1 MRFASLLRF
10 LACFAVLLA
19 PAQCAVIE
27 WTPVS
32 DEPRLRTAAAYVVAL
47 LSLNRLYLRPALLDS
62 VVSAVQSNSSPL
74 RYSIAVSLNLLGTK
88 SIISLETYQDDLQN
102 WKLIILHPLKNQK
115 KNPYEVLSMASNLWV
130 QLPVNH
136 DLAIQASKALLLYLQ
151 SYSGKNGYTIA
162 SLPLH
167 AELYARDL
175 AVELQYLQSRVEF
188 SQRVAESSLAE
199 QRALKQQQASLLKQ
213 LQTVLSSESVNAV
226 KTLNVQTLS
235 QRVKNLDSSIT
246 KADLQA
252 ASSESSKIS
261 IAAAIP
267 QLLVEIQQEQAQR
280 RAGAFD
286 STLRNYIY
294 LVTEIFPPASK
305 NSERVQA
312 VMYKDENGIWLVMG
326 SVPWKE

>member
-1 MRFASLLRF
+1 
-10 LACFAVLLA
+10 
-19 PAQCAVIE
+19 
-27 WTPVS
+27 
-32 DEPRLRTAAAYVVAL
+32 
-47 LSLNRLYLRPALLDS
+47 
-62 VVSAVQSNSSPL
+62 
-74 RYSIAVSLNLLGTK
+74 
-88 SIISLETYQDDLQN
+88 
-102 WKLIILHPLKNQK
+102 
-115 KNPYEVLSMASNLWV
+115 
-130 QLPVNH
+130 
-136 DLAIQASKALLLYLQ
+136 
-151 SYSGKNGYTIA
+151 
-162 SLPLH
+162 LH